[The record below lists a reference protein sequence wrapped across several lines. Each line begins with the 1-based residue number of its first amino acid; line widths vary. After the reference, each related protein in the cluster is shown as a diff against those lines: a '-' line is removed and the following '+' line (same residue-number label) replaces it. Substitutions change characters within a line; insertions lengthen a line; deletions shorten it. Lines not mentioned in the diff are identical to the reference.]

1 MNNKIIALT
10 DVDLIYY
17 FTKRTVDDAYLLIYN
32 GNLHLFVDLRYYE
45 AVKSDKMLNVHLM
58 NVSDDF
64 FNFLKS
70 LNVTEIGLVYKY
82 STAKFLSDLLSLG
95 YKPFDA
101 SSLIFEKTA
110 VKTESE
116 ISLIKKACQI
126 AEKSFLEVL
135 PMLKAG
141 VTESEIQRE
150 LEYLLRKNGAEDK
163 AFDSIVAFGKGSSI
177 PHYKTGNVKL
187 ELNMPVLFDFGCKYK
202 GYLSDMSR
210 SFYFGTP
217 PKKYVEAF
225 NAVKTAQKLA
235 INQIKSGITGKQADE
250 IARNYLKTLN
260 LDTYFTHSL
269 GHGIG
274 VKIHE
279 EPMLSVRSEQILQD
293 NNVFSVEPG
302 VYFEGEFGIRIEDTV
317 VIKNGKCRTLMKT
330 KIECNI
336 LN

>member
-10 DVDLIYY
+10 DIDLIYY
-17 FTKRTVDDAYLLIYN
+17 FTKHTVDDSYLLIYN

-45 AVKSDKMLNVHLM
+45 AVKNEKTLNVHLM
-58 NVSDDF
+58 NANDDF
-64 FNFLKS
+64 FNFLKT
-70 LNVTEIGLVYKY
+70 LKVTEIGLVYNY
-82 STAKFLSDLLSLG
+82 TTAKFLSDLLLLG

-101 SSLIFEKTA
+101 SALIFEKTA
-110 VKTESE
+110 VKTQSE
-116 ISLIKKACQI
+116 IALIKKACQI

-135 PMLKAG
+135 PMLKVG
-141 VTESEIQRE
+141 VTEREIQRE
-150 LEYLLRKNGAEDK
+150 LEYLFRKNGAEDK

-177 PHYKTGNVKL
+177 PHYKTGDAVL
-187 ELNMPVLFDFGCKYK
+187 ENNMPVLFDFGCKYN

-225 NAVKTAQKLA
+225 NAVKTAQELA
-235 INQIKSGITGKQADE
+235 IKQIKSGIMGKEADG
-250 IARNYLKTLN
+250 IARNYLKTFN
-260 LDTYFTHSL
+260 LDNYFTHSL

-279 EPMLSVRSEQILQD
+279 EPRLSIKSEQILQN

-317 VIKNGKCRTLMKT
+317 VIENGKCRTLMKT
-330 KIECNI
+330 KIECTM